1 MMTYCV
7 KESKLN
13 EVPRHHLPP
22 SELTFELSGSA
33 LLCIWVRVSSL
44 GRTRAAPARLRGR
57 ISRVLGK
64 ADRACR
70 CRCRGGRGDVSL
82 VWWLSAAAA
91 PALVSAFG
99 TGWPGLMVP
108 TGDLNVMYSVFIVKR
123 FFRLF
128 YCWIVS
134 LTHVISVMKVIANP

>member
-1 MMTYCV
+1 MTYCV

-13 EVPRHHLPP
+13 ESPRHHLPP

-33 LLCIWVRVSSL
+33 LLSIWVRVSSL

-70 CRCRGGRGDVSL
+70 CRCRGGRGDVSQ

-108 TGDLNVMYSVFIVKR
+108 TGGFECDVQCFYSVKR

-128 YCWIVS
+128 YWIVS
-134 LTHVISVMKVIANP
+134 LTHVVSVMKVIANP